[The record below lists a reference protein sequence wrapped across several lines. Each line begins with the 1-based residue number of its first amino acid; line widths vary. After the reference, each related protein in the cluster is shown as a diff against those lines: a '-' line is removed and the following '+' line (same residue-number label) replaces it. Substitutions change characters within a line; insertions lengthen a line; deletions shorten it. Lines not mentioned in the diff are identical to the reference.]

1 MPKSMFM
8 KKIMFILFTFST
20 FTTFAQYTA
29 VKIEDGVYINKEW
42 KFNAPMIANIP
53 VVFNYPLVVVGDST
67 YKIIDNMGDTTMPT
81 YKLYVSHCITTQGS
95 IGVLAITEYND
106 GVYYLSVSYGDVMRR
121 YILQA
126 KNVSIIMK

>member
-1 MPKSMFM
+1 MPKSMFI

-29 VKIEDGVYINKEW
+29 VKRQDGVYINKEW
-42 KFNAPMIANIP
+42 KFNTPVIANIP
-53 VVFNYPLVVVGDST
+53 VVFNYPIVAVGDST

-81 YKLYVSHCITTQGS
+81 YKLYLSHSLTIQGA

-106 GVYYLSVSYGDVMRR
+106 GVYHLSVSYGDAMKR
-121 YILQA
+121 YILQDNT
-126 KNVSIIMK
+126 KK